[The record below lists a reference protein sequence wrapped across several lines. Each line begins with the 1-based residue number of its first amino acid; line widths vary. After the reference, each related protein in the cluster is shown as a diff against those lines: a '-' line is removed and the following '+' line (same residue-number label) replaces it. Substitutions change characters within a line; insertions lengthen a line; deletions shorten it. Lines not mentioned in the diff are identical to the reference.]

1 MYNIGNILELAAAK
15 YPRRQ
20 ALVYRPKSQ
29 FWTYDQWD
37 GHVNRLANA
46 LLKLGI
52 NKGDTIST
60 YLGNCSELV
69 SVLFAAAKIGAVFNP
84 INCNLSSGELSF
96 ILNDA
101 QAKLL
106 VFGSTGNKRVTGSL
120 ARIKTVQHYLYVDGS
135 PPGFARSYYQLCASQ
150 SAIKPVVE
158 VSENDWFSI
167 IYTSGTTGKPKGV
180 IHKHRD
186 IVDHSMC
193 MIQSQK
199 LSYQD
204 RGLSVDPLY
213 HAAELHCF
221 FLPRVHVGAASII
234 ADSSDPKLIL
244 QLLEEEK
251 ITFMFADPA
260 ICRLIIQNAP
270 EGCCLP
276 SLRLLAN
283 GGAPMPHALAAKCRE
298 IFKTDIL
305 HLYGMTEMGPAIT
318 VLYPEELEAKA
329 GSVGKPLIN
338 HQIRVVRLNAVYP
351 SDPDD
356 ILAPGE
362 KGEVVVQGVGM
373 MQGYYN
379 RPELTAE
386 AMYGGWYH
394 TGDIGCFDSEGY
406 LWLSGRR
413 DDVIFSGVENV
424 YPEEIEE
431 VLLDHPDVVETAV
444 VGVEK
449 REWETEIVAF
459 IVSRNKLL
467 AAAEV
472 NSFLKESEKL
482 ADFKIPGE
490 YRLVDKLPRVTTGKI
505 QRRQLIK
512 KIKK

>member
-1 MYNIGNILELAAAK
+1 MYNIGNILELAAEK

-20 ALVYRPKSQ
+20 ALVYRPKGQ
-29 FWTYDQWD
+29 FWTYGQWD
-37 GHVNRLANA
+37 KHVNRLANA

-52 NKGDTIST
+52 NKGDTVST

-84 INCNLSSGELSF
+84 INCNLSSAELSF

-101 QAKLL
+101 QSKLL
-106 VFGSTGNKRVTGSL
+106 VFGSGGKKRVAGAL
-120 ARIKTVQHYLYVDGS
+120 ARIKTVRHYLSVDD
-135 PPGFARSYYQLCASQ
+135 PVPDFARSYYQVGDNRSEL
-150 SAIKPVVE
+150 KPAVE

-167 IYTSGTTGKPKGV
+167 LYTSGTTGKPKGV

-186 IVDHSMC
+186 IIDHSMC
-193 MIQSQK
+193 MIESQK
-199 LSYQD
+199 LSYHD

-221 FLPRVHVGAASII
+221 FLPRVHVGAANII
-234 ADSSDPKLIL
+234 ADSTDPRKIL
-244 QLLEEEK
+244 QMMSEEK
-251 ITFMFADPA
+251 ITLMFADPV
-260 ICRLIIQNAP
+260 ICKMIIQSAP
-270 EGCCLP
+270 ENCYFP
-276 SLRLLAN
+276 QLRLLAN

-298 IFKTDIL
+298 IFKADIL

-318 VLYPEELEAKA
+318 VLNPDEMKTKA

-356 ILAPGE
+356 ISEPGE
-362 KGEVVVQGVGM
+362 KGEVVVRGVGM

-394 TGDIGCFDSEGY
+394 TGDIGCFDSDGY

-413 DDVIFSGVENV
+413 DDVIFAGVENV
-424 YPEEIEE
+424 YPREIEE
-431 VLLDHPDVVETAV
+431 VLLDHPDIVEAAV
-444 VGVEK
+444 VGVEQ
-449 REWETEIVAF
+449 REWETDIVAF
-459 IVSRNKLL
+459 IVSKNKLL
-467 AAAEV
+467 TAAEV
-472 NSFLKESEKL
+472 GAFLKESDKL
-482 ADFKIPGE
+482 ADFKMPRE
-490 YRLVDKLPRVTTGKI
+490 YKFVDALPVATTGKI
-505 QRRQLIK
+505 QKRQLIK
-512 KIKK
+512 QIK